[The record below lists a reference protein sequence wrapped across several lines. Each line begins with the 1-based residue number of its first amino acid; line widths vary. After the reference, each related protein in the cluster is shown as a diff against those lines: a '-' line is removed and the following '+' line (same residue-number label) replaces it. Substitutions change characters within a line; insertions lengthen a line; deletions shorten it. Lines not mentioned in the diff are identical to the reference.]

1 MISTQRY
8 FIHIDN
14 KSIVPWTSEI
24 ESNYKFKEITLKV
37 ALAIERGKISADDV
51 IAQIMQQ
58 VQFSPITLDQLLDA
72 KTRMNVREGELNL
85 ESQVK
90 ADNSQKDTGE
100 AKPYEID
107 FGDGGK
113 KSSDKSDKSRKPPK
127 PTKEGIEESID
138 HKADEIK
145 KVEDALG
152 DAQIKPNGVNV

>member
-24 ESNYKFKEITLKV
+24 EVNYKFKEITLKV

-58 VQFSPITLDQLLDA
+58 VQSSPITLDQLLDA

-90 ADNSQKDTGE
+90 ADNSQKDIGE

-127 PTKEGIEESID
+127 PTKEGIEESTD